1 MSVPVKTVHM
11 GLGPIGL
18 GILRMVAAKPWA
30 EVVGGTDINPDLQ
43 GHDLGTLAGGPPI
56 GVAASPSFAAVGP
69 AGTADVVVHCA
80 GSFLRRG
87 VTEQILVALD
97 WGANVVSTCEEL
109 AYPWYRF
116 GDEAARIDAA
126 AKKAGRTVIATGINP
141 GFAMDAVALCISGAC
156 ERVDHVRVHR
166 LQDASVRRGP
176 FQKKIGAGI
185 SVEEFAALK
194 ATGTFG
200 HVGLPESIAMICA
213 GVGWDLENVVETLE
227 PVVADRDI
235 TTEYA
240 HVTPGSVAGIHQVAH
255 GIVGGEDR
263 LTLTLDAYVGAP
275 ATSDTVEIEGRPSMT
290 NRLVGLHGDICTAA
304 MTTNAIGAVDA
315 MPPGLLTMLDATPV
329 HCRQR

>member
-1 MSVPVKTVHM
+1 
-11 GLGPIGL
+11 
-18 GILRMVAAKPWA
+18 MVAAKPWA
-30 EVVGGTDINPDLQ
+30 EVVGGTDVDPHLQ
-43 GHDLGTLAGGPPI
+43 GSDLGMLAGVPPL
-56 GVAASPSFAAVGP
+56 GVFASPNFAAVGP

-87 VTEQILVALD
+87 ATEQILEALD

-109 AYPWYRF
+109 AFPWYRF
-116 GDEAARIDAA
+116 ADEAARIDAA

-141 GFAMDAVALCISGAC
+141 GFAMDAVALYVSGAC
-156 ERVDHVRVHR
+156 ERVDGVRVHR

-200 HVGLPESIAMICA
+200 HIGLPESIALICA
-213 GVGWDLENVVETLE
+213 GVGWNLENVVETLE
-227 PVVADRDI
+227 PVIADREI
-235 TTEYA
+235 TTEHA
-240 HVTPGSVAGIHQVAH
+240 HVTPGSVSGIHQVAH
-255 GIVGGEDR
+255 GIVGGEER

-275 ATSDTVEIEGRPSMT
+275 ETSDTVEIEGRPSLT

-304 MTTNAIGAVDA
+304 MTTNAIGAVVDMA
-315 MPPGLLTMLDATPV
+315 PGLRTMLDAAPI
-329 HCRQR
+329 HCRQQ

>member
-1 MSVPVKTVHM
+1 MFTPVKTVHM

-30 EVVGGTDINPDLQ
+30 DVAGGTDINPDLQ
-43 GHDLGTLAGGPPI
+43 GRDLGVLAGVSPI
-56 GVAASPSFAAVGP
+56 GVAASPGFAAVGP

-87 VTEQILVALD
+87 VTEQILEALD

-109 AYPWYRF
+109 AFPWYRF

-141 GFAMDAVALCISGAC
+141 GFAMDAMALYISGAC
-156 ERVDHVRVHR
+156 ERVDRVRVHR
-166 LQDASVRRGP
+166 VQDASVRRGP

-185 SVEEFAALK
+185 TTDEFEAKK

-213 GVGWDLENVVETLE
+213 GLGWDLEDVIETLE
-227 PVVADRDI
+227 PVIADREI
-235 TTEYA
+235 TTDHA
-240 HVTPGSVAGIHQVAH
+240 HLTPGSVAGIHQVAR

-275 ATSDTVEIEGRPSMT
+275 ETSDTVEIEGRPSLT

-304 MTTNAIGAVDA
+304 MTTNAIGAVEA
-315 MPPGLLTMLDATPV
+315 MRPGLLTMLDAAPV